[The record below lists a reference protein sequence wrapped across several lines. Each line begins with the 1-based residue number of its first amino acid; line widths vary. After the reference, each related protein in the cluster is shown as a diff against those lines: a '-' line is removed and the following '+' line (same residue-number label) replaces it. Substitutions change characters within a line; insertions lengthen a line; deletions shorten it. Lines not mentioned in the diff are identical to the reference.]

1 VCASFYTQFNP
12 LNGAKEYVKHI
23 SNEGVRQRGI
33 EKVVR
38 TRQYGYSDC
47 SWWSYALKCRF
58 LAEGYRLPE
67 KSEYELNV
75 WMPFVL
81 DAPGIEKPDNN
92 RWLPQL
98 ECFPSP
104 VWAGGSGEE
113 GARK

>member
-1 VCASFYTQFNP
+1 MPQRTVAI
-12 LNGAKEYVKHI
+12 AKLILSLIYDLSI
-23 SNEGVRQRGI
+23 
-33 EKVVR
+33 
-38 TRQYGYSDC
+38 
-47 SWWSYALKCRF
+47 A